1 MSISDPSEK
10 TAKQTELPFPCLVT
24 EQAMADDCGLQHD
37 GYLLHGKRFFSEE
50 SKEKNLLQSAEDM
63 VSNVNASGGI
73 LESSGVLSSK
83 SPAKQDSSSNAAG
96 KSECLHVENPLV
108 PSVDKGLVK
117 VASEITDMSGDK
129 SLVSK
134 CDSSVKKF
142 IVSSYLQRGNDA
154 NGRGSSIPENN
165 CSTCM
170 HDVNEDMEKTKVIT
184 SFCES
189 DQDNQS
195 QRAFDMLYSKSRSL
209 EEQRECSNR
218 DIANVRGTIA
228 SEVESLNG
236 IHQCEIMEQT
246 NELAQV
252 NRITKETVMQNAYV
266 QSSEESLLS
275 DSHNCNISPLVSN
288 KTSTVMVDDIRE
300 LEEHL
305 AVQNPYVMIEQ
316 APLDNHEFCS
326 DDSLLLMNNTSV
338 ELRKGDALQNVLG
351 VGLEQGDG
359 SCESRCFDV
368 DTQVRPIKNAGSD
381 LDKKAEHTFMVNTE
395 PGFME
400 ILPSIENYKCSMDSK
415 NRSDDELI
423 DQAASLEFNSS
434 SDKSRHQIASSVDD
448 CDSSLF
454 CCLNEKSKLLMKTKE
469 KSSQRVQQDAEVD
482 LSDRNILPEE
492 AQIKVPQTSSSPS
505 IEVQHELDVMYPT
518 EDKAATLSL

>member
-1 MSISDPSEK
+1 
-10 TAKQTELPFPCLVT
+10 
-24 EQAMADDCGLQHD
+24 
-37 GYLLHGKRFFSEE
+37 
-50 SKEKNLLQSAEDM
+50 
-63 VSNVNASGGI
+63 
-73 LESSGVLSSK
+73 
-83 SPAKQDSSSNAAG
+83 
-96 KSECLHVENPLV
+96 
-108 PSVDKGLVK
+108 
-117 VASEITDMSGDK
+117 
-129 SLVSK
+129 
-134 CDSSVKKF
+134 
-142 IVSSYLQRGNDA
+142 
-154 NGRGSSIPENN
+154 
-165 CSTCM
+165 M

-195 QRAFDMLYSKSRSL
+195 QRAFDDMLYSKSRSL

-218 DIANVRGTIA
+218 NIANVRGTIA

-338 ELRKGDALQNVLG
+338 ELQKGDALQNVLG

-381 LDKKAEHTFMVNTE
+381 MDKKAEHTFMVNTE